1 METLIQ
7 DCQFVSN
14 VTILCQDGL
23 VNTHKIILAG
33 ISDFIKSIIEE
44 IPVGDQVT
52 LFMPDFTSGDIDK
65 FLLVSMKG
73 INTGQS
79 LDLEKAFGVKAQKQD
94 GNVKIKIIA
103 ENVKPELDEI
113 DFKDEFEMYYHS
125 DGEEDIEDE
134 DKTSVIEFPEEKN
147 AENGENSVKKYKQ
160 ISGGERSN
168 AKAASMMSVED
179 FQEKIRRLEE
189 KIIASPTT
197 KKELIKNKKT
207 KININFQKAFSDIIH
222 KGFTA
227 MDASIKYN
235 IPRSTLSSLIRSG
248 KFEWRGRGKRSSNY
262 FTEEEEE
269 KICRVAKD
277 RTDGGLYL
285 NKNILRQ
292 VITEEIAIIQSL
304 EPERKFREINSNF
317 VLKFGNRHDLL
328 R

>member
-1 METLIQ
+1 M
-7 DCQFVSN
+7 
-14 VTILCQDGL
+14 
-23 VNTHKIILAG
+23 
-33 ISDFIKSIIEE
+33 
-44 IPVGDQVT
+44 
-52 LFMPDFTSGDIDK
+52 
-65 FLLVSMKG
+65 
-73 INTGQS
+73 
-79 LDLEKAFGVKAQKQD
+79 DLEKAFGVKAQKQD

-103 ENVKPELDEI
+103 ENVKPESDEI
-113 DFKDEFEMYYHS
+113 DVKEEFNIYYHS

-134 DKTSVIEFPEEKN
+134 DKTSVNVIEFPEKKN

-189 KIIASPTT
+189 DIITCPRT
-197 KKELIKNKKT
+197 KKELIKNKNT

-235 IPRSTLSSLIRSG
+235 IPRTTLSSLLRSG
-248 KFEWRGRGKRSSNY
+248 KLEWRGRGKRKINC

-285 NKNILRQ
+285 N
-292 VITEEIAIIQSL
+292 SC
-304 EPERKFREINSNF
+304 
-317 VLKFGNRHDLL
+317 
-328 R
+328 